1 VLLSGDEPP
10 PRGGETAEWRT
21 GSQFGPYL
29 LKRLLGSGG
38 FGEVYEAIDSSKNRT
53 VALKLLPPSYTANP
67 SFRQRLFREASTAGR
82 LNESHVVPIH
92 DYGEI
97 DGQLYIDMRLIPGT
111 DLRAVLAG
119 SGPLGVER
127 AVSITS
133 QIASALDAAHAEQIV
148 HRDVKPANILLA
160 PDDYAC
166 LVDFGLANAATDAK
180 LTSAG
185 ATLGTFAYM
194 APERF
199 SGGEIDYRVDIY
211 ALACVLHECL
221 TGAQPY
227 EASDNVGLIAAHLAT
242 PVPQPSSHNGVP
254 TGFDDVVARGMA
266 KEPDDRY
273 QSAGELAAAAR
284 RAMSATGSAAATI
297 PAATTN
303 ERPAQTATS
312 RRGRRRAAIAAAAT
326 LVVVAVAGAVV
337 WGLGRSKEHPA
348 RPVPSPAAA
357 PVARII
363 ATVPVGKRPEAVA
376 VNPATHTAYTVNYED
391 GTVSAVSTTRWA
403 LAATIPVGHGPAG
416 LAIDPTNHIGAV
428 ANNRDDTAS
437 IIDLNHGTVTATVK
451 VGTNPWGVAI
461 DSERH
466 TAYVANMWDYSVS
479 VINLDTTAVTATIP
493 VGKNPYGVAIDPNT
507 HAAYVANSSDG
518 TVSVIDPAK
527 LAVDATI
534 PVGSD
539 PRGIAIDTTHHA
551 GFVTNEAEGAVT
563 VVNLDTR
570 RLTTTLHIGNSP
582 FGVAVDPGTHTV
594 YTANHD
600 NALSVIDT
608 DTLAVTGA
616 IRIGK
621 DTFTVDVDPT
631 SHTIYTATG
640 DNSVSAI
647 DPGQH

>member
-1 VLLSGDEPP
+1 VVDEPP
-10 PRGGETAEWRT
+10 PGGETAEWRT

-29 LKRLLGSGG
+29 LKELLGSGG
-38 FGEVYEAIDSSKNRT
+38 FGEVYEAVDTSKNRT

-82 LNESHVVPIH
+82 LNEPHVVPIH

-111 DLRAVLAG
+111 DLRTVLDG
-119 SGPLGVER
+119 SGPLGAER
-127 AVSITS
+127 AVFITT
-133 QIASALDAAHAEQIV
+133 QIASALDAAHAAQIV

-160 PDDYAC
+160 PDDFAC
-166 LVDFGLANAATDAK
+166 LVDFGLANANTDAK

-185 ATLGTFAYM
+185 ATMGTFAYM

-199 SGGEIDYRVDIY
+199 GGQEIDYRVDIY

-227 EASDNVGLIAAHLAT
+227 QASDNVGLIAAHLAT
-242 PVPQPSSHNGVP
+242 PAPQPSRHDGVP
-254 TGFDDVVARGMA
+254 TGFDAVIARGMA
-266 KEPDDRY
+266 KEPDERY

-284 RAMSATGSAAATI
+284 RAMSGADVAAATVT
-297 PAATTN
+297 PAVSH
-303 ERPAQTATS
+303 ERPAAAPTP
-312 RRGRRRAAIAAAAT
+312 RRGRRIAAIAAAAAV
-326 LVVVAVAGAVV
+326 VVVAVASVVV
-337 WGLGRSKEHPA
+337 WVVGRHNERPA
-348 RPVPSPAAA
+348 QQVPGQAAA

-376 VNPATHTAYTVNYED
+376 VDPAARTVYTANYED
-391 GTVSAVSTTRWA
+391 GTVSAITTAQWA
-403 LAATIPVGHGPAG
+403 LATTIPVGHGPAG
-416 LAIDPTNHIGAV
+416 LAIDPASHTAAV

-437 IIDLNHGTVTATVK
+437 IIDLEHRTVTATVK

-461 DSERH
+461 DPDSH
-466 TAYVANMWDYSVS
+466 AAYVANMWDYSVS
-479 VINLDTTAVTATIP
+479 VINLDTRSVVATIP
-493 VGKNPYGVAIDPNT
+493 VGKNPYGVAIDPSA
-507 HAAYVANSSDG
+507 HSAYVANSSDG
-518 TVSVIDPAK
+518 TVSVIDTVK
-527 LAVDATI
+527 LAVEATI

-539 PRGIAIDTTHHA
+539 PRGVAIDTAHHA
-551 GFVTNEAEGAVT
+551 AFVTNEAEGAVT
-563 VVNLDTR
+563 VINLDTR

-600 NALSVIDT
+600 SALSVIDT

-631 SHTIYTATG
+631 SHTVYTATG